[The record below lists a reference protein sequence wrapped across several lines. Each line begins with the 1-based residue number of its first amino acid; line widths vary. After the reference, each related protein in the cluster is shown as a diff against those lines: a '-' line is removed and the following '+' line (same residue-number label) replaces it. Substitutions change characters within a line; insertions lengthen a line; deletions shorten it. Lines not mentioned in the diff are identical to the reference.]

1 MIERA
6 HRGPKL
12 LRVHIQ
18 LYEEDWR
25 RLLAYYGGQV
35 KRSSVV
41 RELVHNWVKRID
53 AKAALS
59 AQRVIAAGSNEEVSD
74 VESPG

>member
-1 MIERA
+1 MTERA

-18 LYEEDWR
+18 LYEDDWR

-53 AKAALS
+53 ARAALS
-59 AQRVIAAGSNEEVSD
+59 AQRVEHD
-74 VESPG
+74 VRSTESIDG